1 MVGER
6 GEERRTETVAIGR
19 RQPCCRWWAWL
30 AALLP
35 ALHLSLSL
43 AAQDA
48 PATRVSVRVSGVVFD
63 SVGAAPLVGAL
74 VQLVPASSV
83 TSARSRMTDVAGAF
97 SFDSL
102 ESGRYLLGFYHP
114 LLDSLGLTSPTS
126 VIDVRTSGDLRVPLS
141 TPSAHTIRVN
151 HCGPESDRDST
162 GVLIG
167 YVRSATDA
175 MGRARATVKVSW
187 SEIVIASDG
196 IRREVP
202 SISGETSQAGGIA
215 LCGLPMGA
223 EVLVR
228 AWSGSDSSGFAEL
241 VMPSNGLLRRDLY
254 VGVARRETLRSV
266 GNDSV
271 AVETSLLRGDGT
283 LRGEVRRPDGRALAG
298 ARIVFWETGIEATS
312 GANGAYQMRDL
323 PVGTYTVEARA
334 LGFLPQR
341 RAVDILATGETVA
354 NLTLESFVTYLDTV
368 KVRARRVFSSRAIQE
383 FEQRRKAG
391 FGHFFDEDDIN
402 KRNPF
407 FVGDLLRVTPGVR
420 VVPGQFGN
428 RILMRG
434 SGLQATC
441 VPTVFLDGSRVFN
454 NDGDL
459 DALVNVQDL
468 RAMEVYTHGSSV
480 PAQFQNLDGCGSLV
494 LWTGGRRPSR

>member
-1 MVGER
+1 MVGEAGTAR
-6 GEERRTETVAIGR
+6 GAEAVAIR
-19 RQPCCRWWAWL
+19 RPRRCHRWWAWL
-30 AALLP
+30 ATLLP
-35 ALHLSLSL
+35 ALHVPLLL

-48 PATRVSVRVSGVVFD
+48 PATRVSARISGVVFD
-63 SVGAAPLVGAL
+63 SVGSAPLVGAL

-83 TSARSRMTDVAGAF
+83 TSARSRVSDVAGAF

-102 ESGRYLLGFYHP
+102 ERGRYLLGFYHP

-126 VIDVRTSGDLRVPLS
+126 VIDVRTSGELRVPLS

-151 HCGPESDRDST
+151 RCGPESDRDST

-187 SEIVIASDG
+187 SELVIASDG
-196 IRREVP
+196 IRRDVP
-202 SISGETSQAGGIA
+202 SISGETSEAGGIA
-215 LCGLPMGA
+215 LCGLPVGA
-223 EVLVR
+223 DVLAR

-241 VMPSNGLLRRDLY
+241 VVPSNGLLRRDLF
-254 VGVARRETLRSV
+254 VGVARRETLRSQRD
-266 GNDSV
+266 DSA
-271 AVETSLLRGDGT
+271 AVEAAVLRGDGS
-283 LRGEVRRPDGRALAG
+283 LRGEVRRPDGRALPG
-298 ARIVFWETGIEATS
+298 ARIVFWGTGIEATS
-312 GANGAYQMRDL
+312 AANGAYQMRDL

-334 LGFLPQR
+334 LGYLPRR
-341 RAVDILATGETVA
+341 RAVDVLATGETVA

-368 KVRARRVFSSRAIQE
+368 KVRAQRVFSSRAIQE

-407 FVGDLLRVTPGVR
+407 FVGDLLRITPGVR
-420 VVPGQFGN
+420 VVPGQFGS

-434 SGLQATC
+434 TGLQSTC
-441 VPTVFLDGSRVFN
+441 VPTVFLDGARVFN

-459 DALVNVQDL
+459 DALVNVQDV
-468 RAMEVYTHGSSV
+468 RAMEVYTRGSSV

-494 LWTGGRRPSR
+494 LWTGGRRPSQ